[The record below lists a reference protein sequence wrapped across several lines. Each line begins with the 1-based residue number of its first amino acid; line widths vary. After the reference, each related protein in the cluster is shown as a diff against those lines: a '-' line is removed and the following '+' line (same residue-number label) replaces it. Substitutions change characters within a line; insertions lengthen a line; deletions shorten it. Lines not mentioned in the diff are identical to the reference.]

1 MEYMMTEKSGY
12 GQFCPLAMA
21 AEFLCKRW
29 TVLILRELLLGSVSF
44 NDISRGVARMSRT
57 LLSKRLKELEQRGL
71 VEKVI
76 KRNQRDT
83 CYELTVSGRSLS
95 TVVFGIA
102 DWSQEWLHIEP
113 ALEDVDTDHLLWSL
127 RRSARYHPDLP
138 HKFTAHIYFPEQD
151 SSHQNGWLI
160 FEDGV
165 IDLCIIDHGFDV
177 DVQIEASAATL
188 TKVFMGWSDFSEE
201 VSAGNLKLIGP
212 EKYTRN
218 AEQWIGHSRLA
229 GIKKQ
234 PRALR
239 VF

>member
-1 MEYMMTEKSGY
+1 MTEKSIY

-71 VEKVI
+71 IKKVV
-76 KRNQRDT
+76 KPNNRDT
-83 CYELTVSGRSLS
+83 CYELTVSGQSLS

-138 HKFTAHIYFPEQD
+138 RKFTAHIYFSDQVP
-151 SSHQNGWLI
+151 SRQNGWLI
-160 FEDGV
+160 FDDGEV
-165 IDLCIIDHGFDV
+165 ELCIIDHGFDV
-177 DVQIEASAATL
+177 DVQVEATAATL
-188 TKVFMGWSDFSEE
+188 TKVFMGWSNFSDE
-201 VSAGNLKLIGP
+201 VASGSLKLHGP

-218 AEQWIGHSRLA
+218 AEKWLGHSRLA
-229 GIKKQ
+229 DIKQQ
-234 PRALR
+234 PRELR
-239 VF
+239 VS